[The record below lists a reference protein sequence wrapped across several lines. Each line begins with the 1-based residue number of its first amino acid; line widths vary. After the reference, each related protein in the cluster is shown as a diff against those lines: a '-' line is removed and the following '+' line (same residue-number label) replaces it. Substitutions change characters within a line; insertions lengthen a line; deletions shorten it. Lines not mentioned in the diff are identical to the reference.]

1 MSQLACQGSFGWRI
15 LLTRQPD
22 PPLPFPSPPPKTQK
36 KKPAGL
42 AWAGL
47 DEASDTVPEHI
58 PVK

>member
-22 PPLPFPSPPPKTQK
+22 PPLPFPPPPSQNTKEK
-36 KKPAGL
+36 LAGL

-47 DEASDTVPEHI
+47 DVRLGHSS
-58 PVK
+58 